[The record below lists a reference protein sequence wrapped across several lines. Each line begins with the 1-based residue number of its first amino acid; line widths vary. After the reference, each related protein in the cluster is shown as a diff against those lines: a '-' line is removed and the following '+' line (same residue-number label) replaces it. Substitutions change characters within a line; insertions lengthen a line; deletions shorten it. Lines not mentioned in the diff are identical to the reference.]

1 VEANAKIKKKIHQV
15 ERKLAGADELA
26 SEGLRK
32 RLEELKGQLTKPDRP
47 YAGVDEVITFPLEAF
62 KSEDMR
68 TADFVRL
75 SKAFK
80 EINMLEE
87 EEIEDFLVL
96 PEN

>member
-1 VEANAKIKKKIHQV
+1 
-15 ERKLAGADELA
+15 
-26 SEGLRK
+26 
-32 RLEELKGQLTKPDRP
+32 
-47 YAGVDEVITFPLEAF
+47 
-62 KSEDMR
+62 MR